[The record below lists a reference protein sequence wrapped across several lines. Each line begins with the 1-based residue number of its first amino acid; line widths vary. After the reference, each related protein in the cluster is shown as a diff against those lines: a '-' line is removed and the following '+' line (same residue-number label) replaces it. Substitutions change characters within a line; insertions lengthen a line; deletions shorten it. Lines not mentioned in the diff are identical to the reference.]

1 MAESGTHRSLR
12 GRVRWHDPV
21 HLLALGGG
29 AGLSPWAPGT
39 AGTLAA
45 VPVYGLLLLLPGW
58 LYGVVV
64 LAAVVAGLWICDRA
78 ARDFGVHDHPAIVWD
93 EIAGFLVTMA
103 VAPAGWPWVVAGFA
117 LFRLFDVVKPWP
129 IGWLDRRVTG
139 GLGIMAD
146 DVLAGVYAAVCLA
159 ALVWLGGQP

>member
-1 MAESGTHRSLR
+1 MAESGIHRSLR
-12 GRVRWHDPV
+12 GRVRWRDPV
-21 HLLALGGG
+21 HILALGGG

-45 VPVYGLLLLLPGW
+45 IPLYGLLLLAPGW
-58 LYGVVV
+58 LYGVLVV
-64 LAAVVAGLWICDRA
+64 AAAVAGLWICDRA

-93 EIAGFLVTMA
+93 EVTGFLVTMA
-103 VAPAGWPWVVAGFA
+103 AAPAGWPWVVAGFA

-146 DVLAGVYAAVCLA
+146 DVLAGVYAAACLA
-159 ALVWLGGQP
+159 VLARLGGAA